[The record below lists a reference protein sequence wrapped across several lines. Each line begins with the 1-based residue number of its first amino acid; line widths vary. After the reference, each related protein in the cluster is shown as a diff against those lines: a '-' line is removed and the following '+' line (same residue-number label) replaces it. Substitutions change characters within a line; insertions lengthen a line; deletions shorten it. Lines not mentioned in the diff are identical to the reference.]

1 MDDKTWFVTN
11 GLCAITTNNI
21 EAKLF
26 GNHFFKAA
34 WWIKKLQHFLW
45 WSYIRKP
52 LILFIIIMA
61 AMWTTTIFF
70 QVRLS
75 EPRHYCQPTSYSH
88 PWFTRNELHFFGRWR
103 HTLHSGS
110 SYLVKM
116 RIDMLILSATLL
128 LLCKLPTF
136 VVEILT
142 CLCKSYF
149 KMSGNIAV
157 MITMNKTN
165 GFLMYDRH
173 RNCCNLFIHL
183 TCLKKRLT

>member
-1 MDDKTWFVTN
+1 MNKE
-11 GLCAITTNNI
+11 ITTFSVVVIHQKTIDFIHHYHGRNVDD
-21 EAKLF
+21 
-26 GNHFFKAA
+26 NHFF
-34 WWIKKLQHFLW
+34 
-45 WSYIRKP
+45 
-52 LILFIIIMA
+52 
-61 AMWTTTIFF
+61 F
-70 QVRLS
+70 QIRLS

>member
-1 MDDKTWFVTN
+1 MNKE
-11 GLCAITTNNI
+11 ITTFSVVVIYQKTIDFIHHYHGRNVDD
-21 EAKLF
+21 
-26 GNHFFKAA
+26 NH
-34 WWIKKLQHFLW
+34 
-45 WSYIRKP
+45 S
-52 LILFIIIMA
+52 
-61 AMWTTTIFF
+61 FF
-70 QVRLS
+70 QIRLS

-116 RIDMLILSATLL
+116 RIDLLILSATLL